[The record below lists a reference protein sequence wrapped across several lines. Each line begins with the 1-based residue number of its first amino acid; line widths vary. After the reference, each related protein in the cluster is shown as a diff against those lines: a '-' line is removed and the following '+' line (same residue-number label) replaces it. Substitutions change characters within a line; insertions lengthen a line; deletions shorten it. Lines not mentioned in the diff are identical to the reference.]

1 MPRPESPLWFS
12 LLTRFINCSLK
23 GEEKRRGPRPAL
35 LLCSSLVKTLLSS
48 CWDFYVFKS
57 DKRETFEWFPLLD
70 FSKSLNL
77 TKNNDYEVR
86 ERL

>member
-12 LLTRFINCSLK
+12 LLTRFVNCSLK

-48 CWDFYVFKS
+48 CWDFYVQIKEKHLSGFHCLI
-57 DKRETFEWFPLLD
+57 FLNHLILL
-70 FSKSLNL
+70 KILIM
-77 TKNNDYEVR
+77 K
-86 ERL
+86 